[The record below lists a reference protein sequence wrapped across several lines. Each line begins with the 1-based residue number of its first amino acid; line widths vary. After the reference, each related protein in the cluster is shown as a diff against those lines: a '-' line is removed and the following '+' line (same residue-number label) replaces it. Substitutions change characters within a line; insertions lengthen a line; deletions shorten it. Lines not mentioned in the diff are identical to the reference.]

1 MKDYYIGIVIVNY
14 NGASYQNECIES
26 ILNSTYQNY
35 HIFVID
41 NASKDNS
48 MELLDVF
55 HSPKITK
62 IFARDN
68 LGVAAG
74 NNIGIEAS
82 LKAKTD
88 ATLFLNNDTVL
99 QKDTLEKLVNYLPDE
114 EIICPII
121 YYWSHK
127 DTFWYGGG
135 HFDMKRGTNYHDHYM
150 EKDTGQ
156 KFPDYCDYASTCC
169 LLVKNDVFDK
179 IGQMD
184 PIYFMYSD
192 DTDFA
197 MRAKLKGI
205 KIRLVSDSRMYHKV
219 SLSTG
224 GEKSR
229 LSVYYINRNRFFFV
243 KRYKKY
249 FSWTA
254 YPFTYWSRKIRY
266 LESFFKDK
274 NNRVIKKAY
283 KDYKAGRMGRC
294 DNL

>member
-35 HIFVID
+35 QIFVID

-62 IFARDN
+62 IFAGDN

-135 HFDMKRGTNYHDHYM
+135 HFDMKRGTTYHDHYM

-224 GEKSR
+224 GEKSK
-229 LSVYYINRNRFFFV
+229 LSVYYMNRNRFFFV